1 MLHVAQIPSDDCTAV
16 EVRLVGERSGREPLG
31 VQCFR
36 SNGQV
41 NEFNGDFAS
50 VETIAYRSG
59 HSDNFLF
66 ADELDRNNLCSTDAS
81 QIRFQLA
88 EMINTGRLAFVDH
101 RVVVVIPPI
110 EPIVLQGRELIETFA
125 LRRPGGRTP
134 LEIPFARRGGI

>member
-16 EVRLVGERSGREPLG
+16 EVKLVGERSGREPLG

-41 NEFNGDFAS
+41 NELNGDFAS

-66 ADELDRNNLCSTDAS
+66 ADEARQKQLMLDRC
-81 QIRFQLA
+81 LA
-88 EMINTGRLAFVDH
+88 D
-101 RVVVVIPPI
+101 
-110 EPIVLQGRELIETFA
+110 
-125 LRRPGGRTP
+125 P
-134 LEIPFARRGGI
+134 LSAR